1 MTAIEYLEQYKEATK
16 LVMRAQ
22 EEYNKEMEMIDTI
35 RSPLGGDGM
44 PRSGE
49 ISKKVEADAIRL
61 EEKARDL
68 LAVEIPA
75 LRIRQHIVE
84 TIQKVPGPA
93 ADVLMERYVNLTE
106 NGRMQTWRAVAEAI
120 GYSEENVYK
129 LRKKGLAEVE
139 KMLNIKSLQ

>member
-61 EEKARDL
+61 EEKAREL

-106 NGRMQTWRAVAEAI
+106 NGRMQTWRSVAEAI

-139 KMLNIKSLQ
+139 KLLNIKSLQ

>member
-61 EEKARDL
+61 EEKAREL

-106 NGRMQTWRAVAEAI
+106 NGRMQTWRSVAEAI

-129 LRKKGLAEVE
+129 LRRKGIAEVE
-139 KMLNIKSLQ
+139 KLLNIKSLQ

>member
-22 EEYNKEMEMIDTI
+22 EEYDKEMEKIDTI
-35 RSPLGGDGM
+35 RSALGGDGM

-61 EEKARDL
+61 EEKAREL
-68 LAVEIPA
+68 LDVEIPA
-75 LRIRQHIVE
+75 LRIRQQIVG

-106 NGRMQTWRAVAEAI
+106 NGRMQTWRAVAESI

-139 KMLNIKSLQ
+139 KLLNIKSLQ

>member
-61 EEKARDL
+61 EEKAREL

-106 NGRMQTWRAVAEAI
+106 NGRMQTWRSVAEAI